1 MTHEIKATW
10 DELLRQSKDVAWEYF
25 AEAHKILEGSELK
38 YTTADVVALAK
49 VMADDF
55 RTTSIGVA
63 AQKISEALNGVGT
76 SVSGIGEAI
85 VGVECALDSVAESI
99 TFYRPTE

>member
-1 MTHEIKATW
+1 MKHEITAGW
-10 DELLRQSKDVAWEYF
+10 DTLMKQSKDTAWDYF
-25 AEAHKILEGSELK
+25 GEAHKILEGSDLK
-38 YTTADVVALAK
+38 YTAADVVALAK

-63 AQKISEALNGVGT
+63 AQKISEALNNVST
-76 SVSGIGEAI
+76 ATSGIGEAI

-99 TFYRPTE
+99 TFYTPTE